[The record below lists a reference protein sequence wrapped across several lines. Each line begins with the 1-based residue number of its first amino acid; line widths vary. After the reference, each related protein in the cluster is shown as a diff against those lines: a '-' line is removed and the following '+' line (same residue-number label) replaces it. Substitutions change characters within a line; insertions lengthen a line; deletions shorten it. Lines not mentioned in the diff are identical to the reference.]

1 MTSKARQKRSPVGE
15 TLGGMLAG
23 FDQQIFRTLPPPHE
37 LVQKGAPVRGLAGDG
52 VGDDQDPDALVVVL
66 SPRPA
71 DGAEPEDADPT
82 P

>member
-1 MTSKARQKRSPVGE
+1 MTSKPRQKRKSGRPVGE

-37 LVQKGAPVRGLAGDG
+37 LVQKGAPVRGLSGDDAS
-52 VGDDQDPDALVVVL
+52 DDQDPDALVVVL
-66 SPRPA
+66 PSRPEGA
-71 DGAEPEDADPT
+71 DST